1 MYVHDYAH
9 ILKLCI
15 LDVCGTVVSIRNMFG
30 VLNTIYAFLGVFF
43 KRKFKNIQWKL
54 NASNNILKF
63 LVKQNVVASLNL
75 FVLIS

>member
-30 VLNTIYAFLGVFF
+30 ILNTIYAFLGIFL
-43 KRKFKNIQWKL
+43 KE
-54 NASNNILKF
+54 ILKI
-63 LVKQNVVASLNL
+63 
-75 FVLIS
+75 LIRN